1 MYGERMLHLLSAWN
15 PAQEGLLVAIN
26 EVAIMSND
34 KDTIHGD
41 ARGQFAQSQADR
53 KASGVVSAKP
63 TVITGSE
70 DGTAHKLPPGTKAPK
85 SEIPVHYDPAEM
97 NEGSFR
103 GSR

>member
-1 MYGERMLHLLSAWN
+1 MPDEKN
-15 PAQEGLLVAIN
+15 TIE
-26 EVAIMSND
+26 ND
-34 KDTIHGD
+34 AK
-41 ARGQFAQSQADR
+41 GQFAKSQGDR
-53 KASGVVSAKP
+53 KASGVHSAKP

-70 DGTAHKLPPGTKAPK
+70 DATAHKLPPGTKAPE